1 MIFILLFSLAE
12 LSNLKSEDSLLI
24 EKEQELKCIT
34 KIKWYFCNWFLTF
47 VQVYLVETISNFCFR
62 LMSCLN
68 QATRQLRY

>member
-34 KIKWYFCNWFLTF
+34 KIKW
-47 VQVYLVETISNFCFR
+47 
-62 LMSCLN
+62 
-68 QATRQLRY
+68 